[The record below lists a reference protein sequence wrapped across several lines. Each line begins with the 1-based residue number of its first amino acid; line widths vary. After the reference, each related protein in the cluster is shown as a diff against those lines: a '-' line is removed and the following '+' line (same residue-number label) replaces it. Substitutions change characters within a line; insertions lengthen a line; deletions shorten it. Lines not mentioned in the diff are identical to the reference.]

1 MKNENKLTATEN
13 AVIDKV
19 IKSIQFLW
27 DVLKEIVLGI
37 YHDRFPVWRY
47 CSVGILSAYYFMLD
61 LDIKVANFFGS
72 SWYFEPDGK
81 KAVLVLF
88 LATSGVLF
96 FGIEKVVA
104 KTHLLERLK
113 KAFDYCDLKVG
124 GIYPSFINDIAIDD
138 YVRHMKLY
146 VPGIPLYKFEQKKN
160 ELEAHFNANI
170 VKMFTEDN
178 DKSRLN
184 IIYSTRDLPRLV
196 RPDDA
201 MVLDPGEIP
210 VGVSYD
216 SDVRFNI
223 KEVGHM
229 LVAGQTGGGKS
240 NFLKFV
246 TATLCKNDKDAE
258 VHFLDFK
265 KGAELTSISEKVGK
279 LKSFKGYDGDVASIQ
294 YLATLENIL
303 SARLEEIKSTG
314 SKDFDE
320 YLKKYDKTKVVVAD
334 SGETTRSLKLNRMY
348 IVIDEIAEIYLKGKD
363 DIPKEQKDAARR
375 SVNRIARQGRAAAMH
390 LIAGTQK
397 PDSQSFDQS
406 VKANMPAVLCF
417 PMVNQVSSIAAL
429 GTKRAFDLNVEAK
442 GRAIFK
448 YGPKLTEVQTYMF
461 E

>member
-1 MKNENKLTATEN
+1 MKSDNKITPTEN
-13 AVIDKV
+13 AFIDQVVKFV
-19 IKSIQFLW
+19 VFLW
-27 DVLKEIVLGI
+27 EVIKEIVLGI

-72 SWYFEPDGK
+72 NWYFEPNNK
-81 KAVLVLF
+81 KAFLVLL
-88 LATSGVLF
+88 LATSGLLV
-96 FGIEKVVA
+96 FGIEKTVA
-104 KTHLLERLK
+104 KNQLLERLK

-124 GIYPSFINDIAIDD
+124 GIYPSFINDIGIDD
-138 YVRHMKLY
+138 YVRQMKLY
-146 VPGIPLYKFEQKKN
+146 VAGIPLKKFEDKKN

-184 IIYSTRDLPRLV
+184 IIYSARDLPRKV
-196 RPDDA
+196 SPDDA

-279 LKSFKGYDGDVASIQ
+279 SKSFKGYDGDVASIE

-314 SKDFDE
+314 AKDFDE
-320 YLKKYDKTKVVVAD
+320 YLKKYDKTKVVVSD
-334 SGETTRSLKLNRMY
+334 FGETTRSLKLNRMY

-363 DIPKEQKDAARR
+363 DIPKELKDAARR

-429 GTKRAFDLNVEAK
+429 GTKRAFDLDIEAK

>member
-1 MKNENKLTATEN
+1 MKNENKLTPAQN
-13 AVIDKV
+13 AVIDQIISAVK
-19 IKSIQFLW
+19 FLW
-27 DVLKEIVLGI
+27 EVLKEIVLGI

-61 LDIKVANFFGS
+61 LDITVANYFGS
-72 SWYFEPDGK
+72 NWYFEPDGK
-81 KAVLVLF
+81 KAVLVLL
-88 LATSGVLF
+88 LATSGVLV
-96 FGIEKVVA
+96 FGIEKAVA
-104 KTHLLERLK
+104 KTQLLERLK

-124 GIYPSFINDIAIDD
+124 GIYPSFINDVAIDD
-138 YVRHMKLY
+138 YVRQMKLY
-146 VPGIPLYKFEQKKN
+146 VPGIPLFKFEQKKN

-170 VKMFTEDN
+170 VKMFTEEN

-184 IIYSTRDLPRLV
+184 IIYSIRDLPRMVL
-196 RPDDA
+196 PDDA
-201 MVLDPGEIP
+201 MVLEPGEIP
-210 VGVSYD
+210 VGKSYD

-246 TATLCKNDKDAE
+246 TSTLCNNDKDAE

-265 KGAELTSISEKVGK
+265 GGAELTSISQKVGN
-279 LKSFKGYDGDVASIQ
+279 LKSFKGYDGHIASIE
-294 YLATLENIL
+294 YLATLDNIL
-303 SARLEEIKSTG
+303 SARLEEIKNTG
-314 SKDFDE
+314 SKDFEE
-320 YLKKYDKTKVVVAD
+320 YLKKYDKTKVTAAD
-334 SGETTRSLKLNRMY
+334 SSETTRSLKLNRMY
-348 IVIDEIAEIYLKGKD
+348 IVIDEIAEVYLKGKD
-363 DIPKEQKDAARR
+363 GISPETKEKAKR
-375 SVNRIARQGRAAAMH
+375 SINRVARQGRAAAMH
-390 LIAGTQK
+390 IIAGTQK

-406 VKANMPAVLCF
+406 VKANMPAILCF

-429 GTKRAFDLNVEAK
+429 GTKRAFDLNIEVK

>member
-1 MKNENKLTATEN
+1 MKNENKLTPTEN
-13 AVIDKV
+13 AFIDQVVK
-19 IKSIQFLW
+19 IFNFLSE
-27 DVLKEIVLGI
+27 VAKEIVLGI
-37 YHDRFPVWRY
+37 YYDRFPVWKY

-61 LDIKVANFFGS
+61 LDITVANFFGS
-72 SWYFEPDGK
+72 NGYFEPNGK
-81 KAVLVLF
+81 KAFLVLF

-96 FGIEKVVA
+96 FGIEKAVA

-113 KAFDYCDLKVG
+113 KCFDYCDLKSG
-124 GIYPSFINDIAIDD
+124 GIYPSFINDVAIDD
-138 YVRHMKLY
+138 YVRQMKLY
-146 VPGIPLYKFEQKKN
+146 VPGIPLFKFEQKKN

-184 IIYSTRDLPRLV
+184 IIYSIRDLPRKVL
-196 RPDDA
+196 PDDA

-210 VGVSYD
+210 VGKSYD
-216 SDVRFNI
+216 TDVRFNI

-246 TATLCKNDKDAE
+246 TATLCSNDSDAE

-265 KGAELTSISEKVGK
+265 GGTELTSVSGKVGH
-279 LKSFKGYDGDVASIQ
+279 LKSFKGYDGHKESIE
-294 YLATLENIL
+294 YLATLDGIL
-303 SARLEEIKSTG
+303 SARLEEIKKTG
-314 SKDFDE
+314 AKDFDE
-320 YLKKYDKTKVVVAD
+320 YLKRYAKEKVAAAD
-334 SGETTRSLKLNRMY
+334 SRETTRSLKLNRMY
-348 IVIDEIAEIYLKGKD
+348 IVIDEIAEVYLKGKD
-363 DIPKEQKDAARR
+363 DIPKETKEAARR
-375 SVNRIARQGRAAAMH
+375 SINRIARQGRSAAMH

-429 GTKRAFDLNVEAK
+429 GTKRAFDLDIEAK